1 MKLIETY
8 SDIEREVKQD
18 KINNFIDQ
26 FVFSNSLRRHGGP
39 MLIFWE
45 WIIAVPHEDV
55 YDEEFKKRQW
65 VFRLRSSTSPIPH
78 SPHKDDPYFILNN
91 KVVEY
96 VSEGLSVS
104 DDESREFLIDWFI
117 TNIYNDKEFKKEY
130 IENFIYGMAKK
141 RDNLIMGP
149 IEKQKLKGQA
159 KNIYDVLIPQYI
171 QLALKPQNYAENSFS
186 YRINEQKTGS
196 DLDDKDL
203 VPDIVYRAIEK
214 IEAKYSYMGDDGQI
228 KGATYDGRD
237 IQSELRVYIKATI
250 GLDSWFKMSEKLRGQ
265 VYAFAFQSDSESNNM
280 KFRWIAGLANA
291 INPSIN
297 RLTIVVTPPS
307 KNCVECGPKD
317 LNTPAVKNAISIIK
331 KACQENKINNYYEKY
346 LTVLDQQYL
355 GLNFKDNYKYIWRY
369 RPIAI
374 DRFIK
379 GESEEKIFEDWVKSF
394 GDQNLLKQVIDVE
407 KLSY

>member
-65 VFRLRSSTSPIPH
+65 VFKLRSSTSPIPH

-96 VSEGLSVS
+96 VSEGLGVS
-104 DDESREFLIDWFI
+104 DDESRQFLIDWFI

-149 IEKQKLKGQA
+149 IEKQKLKRHA
-159 KNIYDVLIPQYI
+159 KNMYDVLIPQYI

-186 YRINEQKTGS
+186 YRINEEINQNIKTLSLGTVI
-196 DLDDKDL
+196 K
-203 VPDIVYRAIEK
+203 IEK
-214 IEAKYSYMGDDGQI
+214 GSYTATGKYSLQCD
-228 KGATYDGRD
+228 
-237 IQSELRVYIKATI
+237 ELH
-250 GLDSWFKMSEKLRGQ
+250 
-265 VYAFAFQSDSESNNM
+265 AFES
-280 KFRWIAGLANA
+280 
-291 INPSIN
+291 
-297 RLTIVVTPPS
+297 T
-307 KNCVECGPKD
+307 
-317 LNTPAVKNAISIIK
+317 
-331 KACQENKINNYYEKY
+331 
-346 LTVLDQQYL
+346 
-355 GLNFKDNYKYIWRY
+355 
-369 RPIAI
+369 
-374 DRFIK
+374 
-379 GESEEKIFEDWVKSF
+379 SEEKVVNGKKEKIVYPIGEVHTKIRKVLIDLYKQGYNPKVSKFEIVIKNGWTVDWTATIEQSDDAYIGFTSRGSGCNDTKQDGLDRTNSESGKSESDVKASIEKNYGKIGKIINLTDLYGQG
-394 GDQNLLKQVIDVE
+394 GDKKYFHQRFWIYTQPNEFPKNNENKTKLTNLDD
-407 KLSY
+407 YNF